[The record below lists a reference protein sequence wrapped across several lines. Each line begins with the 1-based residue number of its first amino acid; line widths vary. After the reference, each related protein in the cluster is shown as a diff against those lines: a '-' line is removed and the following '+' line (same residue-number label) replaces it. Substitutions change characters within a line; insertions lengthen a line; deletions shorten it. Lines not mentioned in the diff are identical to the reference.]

1 MPNRPPASLLGPKGL
16 ARSGI
21 LCAMGKL
28 KLNRI
33 LMPTDF
39 SSCSK
44 KAFRYATDM
53 ARCFSAE
60 IVLLHV
66 FDDRVFKSLLHL
78 KQLPDEEAREGMLK
92 VAKKRM
98 KKLRKADFA
107 EGLKLSERYEEG
119 FPPNVVPQVAEEINA
134 DLIVMGTHGDTGLA
148 QLLYGSTA
156 EGVVR
161 GAPCPVLT
169 VNP

>member
-1 MPNRPPASLLGPKGL
+1 MCTPTFK
-16 ARSGI
+16 
-21 LCAMGKL
+21 
-28 KLNRI
+28 RI

-39 SSCSK
+39 SSCAE
-44 KAFRYATDM
+44 KALRYAVGL
-53 ARCFSAE
+53 ARVFSSR
-60 IVLLHV
+60 ITVLHV
-66 FDDRVFKSLLHL
+66 FDDRVVNSLYNLRKL
-78 KQLPDEEAREGMLK
+78 SPEVAREEMLK
-92 VAKKRM
+92 TAKKRM
-98 KKLRKADFA
+98 KKLMKADFVS
-107 EGLKLSERYEEG
+107 GLKLQARYAEG
-119 FPPNVVPQVAEEINA
+119 FPPRVVQEVAEEIGA

>member
-1 MPNRPPASLLGPKGL
+1 
-16 ARSGI
+16 
-21 LCAMGKL
+21 MGSISFE
-28 KLNRI
+28 RI
-33 LMPTDF
+33 LAPTDF
-39 SSCSK
+39 SSCAL
-44 KAFRYATDM
+44 KAFRYAAGL
-53 ARCFSAE
+53 ARVFGSE

-66 FDDRVFKSLLHL
+66 FDDRVVSSLYNLRKL
-78 KQLPDEEAREGMLK
+78 SPEVARDEMLK
-92 VAKKRM
+92 TAKKRM
-98 KKLRKADFA
+98 KKLLKVEFA
-107 EGLKLSERYEEG
+107 KGLALTAEYVEG
-119 FPPNVVPQVAEEINA
+119 FPPRVVQEKAEELRA

>member
-1 MPNRPPASLLGPKGL
+1 MGSLV
-16 ARSGI
+16 I
-21 LCAMGKL
+21 Q
-28 KLNRI
+28 RI
-33 LMPTDF
+33 LAPTDF
-39 SSCSK
+39 SSCAE
-44 KAFRYATDM
+44 KAFRYAAGF
-53 ARCFSAE
+53 ARTFDSE

-66 FDDRVFKSLLHL
+66 FDNRVINSLYNLRKL
-78 KQLPDEEAREGMLK
+78 SPEVAREEMLK
-92 VAKKRM
+92 TAKKRM
-98 KKLRKADFA
+98 KKLMKVDFA
-107 EGLKLSERYEEG
+107 KGLSLSAHYAEG
-119 FPPNVVPQVAEEINA
+119 FPPSVVQETAEELGA

>member
-1 MPNRPPASLLGPKGL
+1 MGSLTFE
-16 ARSGI
+16 
-21 LCAMGKL
+21 
-28 KLNRI
+28 RI
-33 LMPTDF
+33 LAPTDF
-39 SSCSK
+39 SSCAL
-44 KAFRYATDM
+44 KAFQYAAGL
-53 ARCFSAE
+53 ARTFESE

-66 FDDRVFKSLLHL
+66 FDERVVSSLFNL
-78 KQLPDEEAREGMLK
+78 KKLSPEVAREEMLK
-92 VAKKRM
+92 TAKKRM
-98 KKLRKADFA
+98 KKLLRVDFA
-107 EGLKLSERYEEG
+107 KGLSISAEYAEG
-119 FPPNVVPQVAEEINA
+119 FPPRVVQEKAEELGA